1 MAMVAKQAWNFVSK
15 PESLVA
21 RIYKARYFPR
31 SSLFD
36 ATIGV
41 NPSYAWRSI
50 WKSRV
55 VLLNGCMWKIGDGSK
70 IMIISEP
77 WIRGDDN
84 FRLDAPQV
92 QSMYDLNV
100 RVYYYRV

>member
-1 MAMVAKQAWNFVSK
+1 
-15 PESLVA
+15 VA

-55 VLLNGCMWKIGDGSK
+55 VLLNVCMWKIGDGSK
-70 IMIISEP
+70 IMIMSEP
-77 WIRGDDN
+77 WIRREDN
-84 FRLDAPQV
+84 FRLDAPQI

-100 RVYYYRV
+100 RALLL